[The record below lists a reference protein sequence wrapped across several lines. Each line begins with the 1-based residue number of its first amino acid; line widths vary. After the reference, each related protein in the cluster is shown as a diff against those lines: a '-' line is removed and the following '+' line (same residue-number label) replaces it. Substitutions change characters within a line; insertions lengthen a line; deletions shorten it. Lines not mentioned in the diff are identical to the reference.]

1 MTFGQLIE
9 YNIEIFLLKN
19 HTRNVVEKLSPD
31 PFLKNQNWAYLWIN
45 SLKVLYSLFLLYAN
59 QRAFE
64 IKWNKAADHLL
75 LLYTTLF

>member
-31 PFLKNQNWAYLWIN
+31 PFLKNQN
-45 SLKVLYSLFLLYAN
+45 
-59 QRAFE
+59 
-64 IKWNKAADHLL
+64 
-75 LLYTTLF
+75 